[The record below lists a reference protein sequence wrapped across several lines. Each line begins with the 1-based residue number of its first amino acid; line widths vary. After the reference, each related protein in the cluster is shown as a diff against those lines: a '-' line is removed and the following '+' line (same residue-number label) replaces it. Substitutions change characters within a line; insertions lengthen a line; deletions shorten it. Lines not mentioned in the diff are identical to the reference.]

1 MTMNRFQMLGSCLS
15 SAGSNETISRNLFSS
30 TFSKWNRRVLST
42 DRSNRVSCSST
53 KIANDVLLEA
63 ATKAAKAGAA
73 VDIIL
78 NLIP

>member
-1 MTMNRFQMLGSCLS
+1 MTMNRFRTLGSCLS
-15 SAGSNETISRNLFSS
+15 SAGTYGTISKNLISY

-73 VDIIL
+73 VQIIA
-78 NLIP
+78 NLIS